1 MPLRC
6 CLRTAV
12 VAWGIFFGAGSLCV
26 LNFFQANGLAPSG
39 GHILSS
45 PAKKEYGKKD
55 AAQGG
60 GFPALR
66 THPLGWV
73 SVVRVVMFRL
83 PGRLVTAS
91 VPCWPVCRP
100 LAASLLLTD
109 CTSDLKALFRGCTL
123 FRLNGTD
130 FRDAGL
136 QTSTLRRKRKRSG
149 KRFAHQVGQRMQS
162 QACLVPRTVC
172 GCSPDAVCRGRIPK
186 VGGMPPAFGGVFL
199 PQFFLRY

>member
-1 MPLRC
+1 M
-6 CLRTAV
+6 A
-12 VAWGIFFGAGSLCV
+12 FFEAGSFCVSIFPDKLAVACRGWEFLC
-26 LNFFQANGLAPSG
+26 LNIFHANGLSPSG

-83 PGRLVTAS
+83 PDKLASAS
-91 VPCWPVCRP
+91 VPCKLVCGP

-109 CTSDLKALFRGCTL
+109 CGCGLGDFFRSWKL
-123 FRLNGTD
+123 
-130 FRDAGL
+130 
-136 QTSTLRRKRKRSG
+136 LRFK
-149 KRFAHQVGQRMQS
+149 
-162 QACLVPRTVC
+162 
-172 GCSPDAVCRGRIPK
+172 
-186 VGGMPPAFGGVFL
+186 FL
-199 PQFFLRY
+199 PG